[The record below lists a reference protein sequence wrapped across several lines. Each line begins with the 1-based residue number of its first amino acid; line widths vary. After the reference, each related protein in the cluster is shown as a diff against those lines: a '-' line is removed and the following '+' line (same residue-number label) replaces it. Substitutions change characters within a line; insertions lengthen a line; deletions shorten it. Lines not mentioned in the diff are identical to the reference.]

1 MYLEMHIIKK
11 FMTRQ
16 IMIAYWDMK
25 MEMREERERERERA
39 IRLLF
44 VVNCVV

>member
-25 MEMREERERERERA
+25 MEMREREREKERERERFDSYS
-39 IRLLF
+39 L
-44 VVNCVV
+44 